1 LRWRQNRVE
10 NKPSERPASSAELR
24 PGWDGVVDE
33 YAELFYMRVGR
44 FSFRQRWIDREVS
57 PSLTAVAVLLIAFG
71 GFVLGFVLGFVAGRA
86 DVLSFPLYAGG
97 GGLASGLGEDEVVS
111 MAVSV
116 PVSVFGCELRATEC
130 CNQSLG

>member
-1 LRWRQNRVE
+1 
-10 NKPSERPASSAELR
+10 
-24 PGWDGVVDE
+24 
-33 YAELFYMRVGR
+33 MRVGR
-44 FSFRQRWIDREVS
+44 LSFRQRWIDPEVS

-71 GFVLGFVLGFVAGRA
+71 GFVLGFVAGRA

-97 GGLASGLGEDEVVS
+97 GGLASGLGEDDVVS

-130 CNQSLG
+130 CNQSLE